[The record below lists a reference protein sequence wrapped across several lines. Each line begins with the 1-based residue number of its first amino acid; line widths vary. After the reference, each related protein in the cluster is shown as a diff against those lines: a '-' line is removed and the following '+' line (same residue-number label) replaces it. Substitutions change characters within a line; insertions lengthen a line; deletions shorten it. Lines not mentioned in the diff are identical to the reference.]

1 MFCLSCGDRAVCT
14 EICARLERHLKERE
28 GYQREL
34 LTVPL
39 ELESRPGVT
48 EAAGVSLADL
58 QADSIPPWEALAQTL
73 HVLPLD
79 LLTPFLLYYYEG
91 RSQSRIARERGLHRV
106 TVHRWL
112 AKATALIRAEARRQ
126 GLSLP
131 EEREDG

>member
-14 EICARLERHLKERE
+14 EICARLERHLKERD

-39 ELESRPGVT
+39 ELEPLA

-58 QADSIPPWEALAQTL
+58 QPDSIPPWEALAQTL

-112 AKATALIRAEARRQ
+112 VKATALIRAEARRQ
-126 GLSLP
+126 GLSPP
-131 EEREDG
+131 EEREEG